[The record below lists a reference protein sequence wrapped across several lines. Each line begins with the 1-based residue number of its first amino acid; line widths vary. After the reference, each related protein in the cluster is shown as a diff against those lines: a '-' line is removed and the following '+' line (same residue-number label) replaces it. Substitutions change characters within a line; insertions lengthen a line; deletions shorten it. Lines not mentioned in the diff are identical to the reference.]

1 MKFVKGLL
9 SLIVSS
15 ALFFLLL
22 FYSLNMI
29 FKGVIQKKFIGGIA
43 KEEIITDY
51 LEQEHI
57 DNIDEVKKIFN
68 DKKTE
73 KIMNN
78 LITDYM
84 LYLSDNNHQVSKKT
98 VQSIVDFCVEHK
110 DEINNVSNSPV
121 TADEIKSQETFDN
134 ISKSINDGF
143 SDISKNIGD
152 TPKEMV
158 KIYISIKMKLTKR
171 NN

>member
-51 LEQEHI
+51 LEQKHI

-84 LYLSDNNHQVSKKT
+84 LYLSDNNHQVSKK
-98 VQSIVDFCVEHK
+98 
-110 DEINNVSNSPV
+110 NS
-121 TADEIKSQETFDN
+121 
-134 ISKSINDGF
+134 
-143 SDISKNIGD
+143 
-152 TPKEMV
+152 
-158 KIYISIKMKLTKR
+158 TKYCR
-171 NN
+171 FLCRT